1 MVDWEKTIKNP
12 CCGLARDM
20 IRELMPASKEEW
32 EKLSCEKLKFFLMQE
47 SERGFTQATTILE
60 AWDNCE
66 KTHKPNNWRDNYT

>member
-1 MVDWEKTIKNP
+1 
-12 CCGLARDM
+12 M

-47 SERGFTQATTILE
+47 SERGFTQATKILE

-66 KTHKPNNWRDNYT
+66 KMHKPINPWNNWRDNYT